1 MNNYIEVFK
10 YDYNA
15 KWQVKIY
22 QDNQYTGIIALCNTI
37 GDLLRVAREY
47 GCTELKRGY

>member
-1 MNNYIEVFK
+1 MNYIEVFK

-22 QDNQYTGIIALCNTI
+22 QEGQYIGIIALCNTI

-47 GCTELKRGY
+47 DCTALKRGF